1 MKLDKEQ
8 KRILKAFWPTMLV
21 LPLGYTFFMWVF
33 GKIDS
38 WKDALLCVG
47 IGILLFLVI
56 GGRGFLTKKRRQFLA
71 GLPPLYDESLLISR
85 PDE

>member
-21 LPLGYTFFMWVF
+21 LPLGGYTFFMWVF

-47 IGILLFLVI
+47 IGILLFVVI
-56 GGRGFLTKKRRQFLA
+56 GGFYILGSKIPKKDA
-71 GLPPLYDESLLISR
+71 
-85 PDE
+85 